1 MIKVT
6 HKQQEEYMINFLN
19 IGNNTV
25 LSVNPFLK
33 ELVKDTGVSV
43 EYIEFK
49 AIMNMYG
56 AMHCATQVGR
66 RNSV

>member
-25 LSVNPFLK
+25 LSVNPYFK
-33 ELVKDTGVSV
+33 ELVKETGVNV

-66 RNSV
+66 RNSI

>member
-6 HKQQEEYMINFLN
+6 HKEQEEYMINFLN

-33 ELVKDTGVSV
+33 ELVKDTGVMCYSSW
-43 EYIEFK
+43 K
-49 AIMNMYG
+49 K
-56 AMHCATQVGR
+56 
-66 RNSV
+66 

>member
-19 IGNNTV
+19 IGNNII

-33 ELVKDTGVSV
+33 ELVKETGVIV

-66 RNSV
+66 RMSA

>member
-6 HKQQEEYMINFLN
+6 HKEQEEYMINFLN

-33 ELVKDTGVSV
+33 ELVKDTRVTV
-43 EYIEFK
+43 DIEFK

>member
-33 ELVKDTGVSV
+33 ELVKDTGVTV

-56 AMHCATQVGR
+56 AIHRAIQVGR
-66 RNSV
+66 KNSV

>member
-33 ELVKDTGVSV
+33 ELVKDTGVTV

-56 AMHCATQVGR
+56 AIHCATQVGR
-66 RNSV
+66 SNSD